1 MKKWIWTWLLF
12 LLPGLAC
19 LAQTVAPTEYVTTQ
33 EDRKLAGEILERL
46 RPEADRCPV
55 GELAVRAGQ
64 MLLGQPYV
72 AGTLEEQPEEIL
84 SIYLTRTD
92 CILFVETC
100 VCLAQTARQGGDFE
114 VFAEELRKMRYRNG
128 RVTCY
133 EDRLHYTTEWALQG
147 IERGV
152 LEDVTEELG
161 GVPCDHPV
169 FYMSS
174 HPDAYPRMRNPEA
187 VLSAEKRINASLRY
201 YIPKSRIDAA
211 LKGIRTGDILC
222 LTTTVAGLDVS
233 HVALALVGED
243 GKVRFIHA
251 STAAMKVVTDPKPI
265 ADYLLGRKS
274 ATGLQVYRVR

>member
-1 MKKWIWTWLLF
+1 MKKWIWACLL

-19 LAQTVAPTEYVTTQ
+19 LAQTVAPIDYVTTQ

-46 RPEADRCPV
+46 HPEADRCPV
-55 GELAVRAGQ
+55 GELVATAGK

-72 AGTLEEQPEEIL
+72 AGTLEEQPEEKL

-114 VFAEELRKMRYRNG
+114 MFAEELRKMRYRNG

-174 HPDAYPRMRNPEA
+174 HPEAYPRMQNPE
-187 VLSAEKRINASLRY
+187 VILSAEKRLNATQRY
-201 YIPKSRIDAA
+201 YIPKSRIGVA

-233 HVALALVGED
+233 HVGLALVGED
-243 GKVRFIHA
+243 GTVRFLHA
-251 STAAMKVVTDPKPI
+251 STGAMKVVVEE
-265 ADYLLGRKS
+265 KS
-274 ATGLQVYRVR
+274 LEAYVMGKKATTGIEVYRVR